1 MSSEACSM
9 RSTVAISLVTGR
21 LGHATCGSRPTAAF
35 RCTPRWQ
42 GPYGQASIG
51 MPRSSEGKLLCPSK
65 VVAVLLR
72 PCMSDLDNTSESI
85 ARFEFSFPLAAPR
98 AVPRECEGRFF
109 RAVTEQLLFEMSLL
123 CGLRGCAGLPYKR
136 DETWQMNHT
145 ACARLGARAVQVPGA
160 FQKENG
166 CPPPHNPSLG

>member
-9 RSTVAISLVTGR
+9 RSTVAISLVIGR

-72 PCMSDLDNTSESI
+72 LCMSDLDNTSESI
-85 ARFEFSFPLAAPR
+85 ARFEFTFPLAAPR
-98 AVPRECEGRFF
+98 AEPRECEGRLFPAVPVYGTAAVRDALVVRSERLHRNF
-109 RAVTEQLLFEMSLL
+109 LQTRRELANEPHGMRAI
-123 CGLRGCAGLPYKR
+123 GRAG
-136 DETWQMNHT
+136 
-145 ACARLGARAVQVPGA
+145 GSPGA
-160 FQKENG
+160 
-166 CPPPHNPSLG
+166 

>member
-1 MSSEACSM
+1 
-9 RSTVAISLVTGR
+9 
-21 LGHATCGSRPTAAF
+21 
-35 RCTPRWQ
+35 
-42 GPYGQASIG
+42 
-51 MPRSSEGKLLCPSK
+51 
-65 VVAVLLR
+65 
-72 PCMSDLDNTSESI
+72 MSDLDNTSESI

-98 AVPRECEGRFF
+98 AEPRECEGRLFP
-109 RAVTEQLLFEMSLL
+109 AVTEQLLFEMSLL

-166 CPPPHNPSLG
+166 RFRCWPRTWYTVRVPGIFGCFLVLGGSFMFASDDKVISAELACICIN